1 MHSWFE
7 SKIRYKKMMENG
19 KEKTVS
25 EPYLLDALSF
35 TETEARTI
43 EELTPF
49 ITGEFTITD
58 IKRAGYSEVF
68 MFEEGGDHWFKAKLV
83 FITLDEKSNIE
94 KKTSTQVLVQ
104 ANDLQ
109 QAKDRIVERMKGT
122 MADYE
127 IDKVAKT
134 EIMDV
139 YPYRVEADEKSDNKQ

>member
-1 MHSWFE
+1 
-7 SKIRYKKMMENG
+7 
-19 KEKTVS
+19 
-25 EPYLLDALSF
+25 
-35 TETEARTI
+35 
-43 EELTPF
+43 
-49 ITGEFTITD
+49 
-58 IKRAGYSEVF
+58 

-83 FITLDEKSNIE
+83 FITLDKKSGIE
-94 KKTSTQVLVQ
+94 KKTPTQVLVQ
-104 ANDLQ
+104 ADDLQ